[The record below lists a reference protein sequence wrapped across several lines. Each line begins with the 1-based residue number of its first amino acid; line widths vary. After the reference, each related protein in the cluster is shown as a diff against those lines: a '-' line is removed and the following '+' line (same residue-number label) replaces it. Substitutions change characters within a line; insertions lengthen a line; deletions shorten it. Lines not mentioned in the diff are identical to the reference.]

1 MKSALVC
8 TCVLASIA
16 LPGCKTAPPPQ
27 PPPVA
32 ARGPEPEPEP
42 EPEPPPP
49 PKVPEDAIAVGTFN
63 VEWAFDDVDKRPKK
77 ARPHRAKTA
86 EDWTWKR
93 DSIAKILIAEE
104 LDVVTLTEIGGEREA
119 IEVADAVLAGGGY
132 RYDVACLPTHDK
144 ATGQHVAILSRFSMS
159 NVRRFQTSID
169 KQLAVDV
176 ELPSGDTVA
185 VVALHLRESQQPA
198 YASKRRKAARSL
210 RRELSRSL
218 GGGPVLVTGTFGSK
232 SHPYDDDY
240 ARRTPGILAA
250 RHNKEEADDC
260 TDSAA
265 DSGPT
270 NTTGDPSDHIISC
283 GLELRR
289 ATTSA
294 ENEIVRELED
304 PAGSPWPSIPIEQD
318 PYRDVSDHYLVWA
331 EIAMPKPDVPAEG
344 DEDGVAL

>member
-8 TCVLASIA
+8 TCILASLA
-16 LPGCKTAPPPQ
+16 VSGCKTAPPPQ
-27 PPPVA
+27 PPPVV
-32 ARGPEPEPEP
+32 ARGPEPTPEP

-63 VEWAFDDVDKRPKK
+63 VEWAFDDIDKRPKK
-77 ARPHRAKTA
+77 ARPHRAKTTQ
-86 EDWTWKR
+86 DWAWKR

-119 IEVADAVLAGGGY
+119 MEVADAVLAGGGY
-132 RYDVACLPTHDK
+132 RYDVACLPTQDK
-144 ATGQHVAILSRFSMS
+144 TTGQHVAILSRFSMS

-169 KQLAVDV
+169 KQLAVDI
-176 ELPSGDTVA
+176 ELPSGQTVA
-185 VVALHLRESQQPA
+185 FVALHLRESQQPA

-218 GGGPVLVTGTFGSK
+218 GDMPVLVTGTFGSH
-232 SHPYDDDY
+232 SHPYDDNY
-240 ARRTPGILAA
+240 AQHTPGILAA

-265 DSGPT
+265 DTGGT
-270 NTTGDPSDHIISC
+270 NTAGEPTDHIISC
-283 GLELRR
+283 GLELRS
-289 ATTSA
+289 ATTSS
-294 ENEIVRELED
+294 ENDVVRELED
-304 PAGSPWPSIPIEQD
+304 PPGSPWPSIPVEKD

-331 EIAMPKPDVPAEG
+331 EIAMPKPKTPAEG
-344 DEDGVAL
+344 EEGVAL

>member
-16 LPGCKTAPPPQ
+16 TLGCKTAPPPQ

-32 ARGPEPEPEP
+32 AHQPEPQPEPEP
-42 EPEPPPP
+42 EPEPPP
-49 PKVPEDAIAVGTFN
+49 KVPQDAIAVGTFN

-86 EDWTWKR
+86 EDWAWKR

-169 KQLAVDV
+169 KQLAVDID
-176 ELPSGDTVA
+176 LPSGDTVA

-210 RRELSRSL
+210 RRELTRSL
-218 GGGPVLVTGTFGSK
+218 DGKPLLVTGTLGSK

-240 ARRTPGILAA
+240 ARRTPGIPVSYTHL
-250 RHNKEEADDC
+250 
-260 TDSAA
+260 TL
-265 DSGPT
+265 PT
-270 NTTGDPSDHIISC
+270 K
-283 GLELRR
+283 R
-289 ATTSA
+289 
-294 ENEIVRELED
+294 IV
-304 PAGSPWPSIPIEQD
+304 
-318 PYRDVSDHYLVWA
+318 
-331 EIAMPKPDVPAEG
+331 
-344 DEDGVAL
+344 